1 MKTRLPLLAAAFFLT
16 FTLTGCGT
24 VTRLQQAGQTL
35 FTAAKLAD
43 LKLIGIKTGPAVPLQ
58 AAPVPAASVA
68 APAASAAAA
77 IADEATRQ
85 TVTQLLGQGPVGVLL
100 PITEVG
106 KTAPWWIFCP
116 AGDMQTRCEQIPP
129 NARVTFSGQPLGR
142 GTVLLPTR
150 LTWSQQ

>member
-16 FTLTGCGT
+16 LTLTGCGT

-43 LKLIGIKTGPAVPLQ
+43 LKLIGVKTGPAVPLQ
-58 AAPVPAASVA
+58 AAPVPAT
-68 APAASAAAA
+68 ASASTATT
-77 IADEATRQ
+77 ADEATRQ
-85 TVTQLLGQGPVGVLL
+85 AVTQILGQGPVGVLL

>member
-1 MKTRLPLLAAAFFLT
+1 MKTRLPALAAAFFLT

-43 LKLIGIKTGPAVPLQ
+43 LKLIGVKTGPAVPLQ
-58 AAPVPAASVA
+58 AAPGLVT
-68 APAASAAAA
+68 SATTTA
-77 IADEATRQ
+77 ADEATRQ
-85 TVTQLLGQGPVGVLL
+85 TVAQLLGQGPVGVLL